1 MEPLSFTDSQLETIF
16 SVASCVPVKL
26 RDRYL
31 KDIARRLPVDGN
43 IEKAVSTVLAK
54 FDKIERK
61 ATASRRNAEKQKAFR
76 QRKKNGLLAHRVHII
91 PQVIEGLINLD
102 RLTEAESHDPKLVD
116 KQLSVLLNEWAQ
128 K

>member
-1 MEPLSFTDSQLETIF
+1 MTPLALDDSQLKVLIDCA
-16 SVASCVPVKL
+16 SVVPVQL
-26 RDRYL
+26 RDKYL
-31 KDIARRLPVDGN
+31 KNVAKRLPGAD
-43 IEKAVSTVLAK
+43 IEKVVSNVLAK
-54 FDKIERK
+54 LDGIERK
-61 ATASRRNAEKQKAFR
+61 AVVSRRNAAKQKAFR
-76 QRKKNGLLAHRVHII
+76 QRKQNGLLAHRVHVI